1 MLNGKFTLED
11 GLKVVNQF
19 LSACV
24 TTEEVFEYLD
34 ILERRARE
42 ERGGDWD
49 FVDMMFEHALEL
61 APMHLNRIEFGD

>member
-11 GLKVVNQF
+11 GLKVVNQN

-24 TTEEVFEYLD
+24 TTDEVHSYLD
-34 ILERRARE
+34 GLERRARE

-61 APMHLNRIEFGD
+61 APIHLNRIEFGD

>member
-11 GLKVVNQF
+11 GLKAVNQF

-61 APMHLNRIEFGD
+61 APIHLARIEESQ

>member
-11 GLKVVNQF
+11 GLKVVNQS

-24 TTEEVFEYLD
+24 TTDEVHSYLD
-34 ILERRARE
+34 GLEWHAIQ
-42 ERGGDWD
+42 ERGGEWD